1 MLRYGT
7 IGTSWITEK
16 FILAAKEANSI
27 ELGAVFSRSI
37 EKALNFAGKHG
48 AQDIYTDLDTMAKSS
63 VIDCVYIA
71 SPNSFH
77 FEQAILFLKNK
88 KHVICE
94 KPIFRNKD
102 ELEYAYQVA
111 EEKNVYL
118 FEAIRNIHI
127 PNLLQIKK
135 NMTKVGKIGSV
146 FFQRIRYSSKYDE
159 YLKGEEP
166 NVFSMKYGGGA
177 LVDLGV
183 YPISLAVTLFGK
195 PTDVSYS
202 AVKLRTGV
210 DGGGTLI
217 LQYTDFFCTIMC
229 SKMSTSYNASE
240 IHGEKGIISIDDVG
254 KLSVIKYIC
263 NEDKQRVEIG
273 RDQSENDMM
282 YEIETF
288 TRIIKTN
295 DDEEYN
301 RLKRISTDILSITEE
316 ARKQNGLL

>member
-7 IGTSWITEK
+7 VGTSWITEK
-16 FILAAKEANSI
+16 FIAAANEANSL
-27 ELGAVFSRSI
+27 ELGAVFSRSR
-37 EKALNFAGKHG
+37 EKAVKFVKKHG
-48 AQDIYTDLDTMAKSS
+48 AQDVYTNLYTMAKSPM
-63 VIDCVYIA
+63 IDCVYIA

-94 KPIFRNKD
+94 KPIFRNTN

-111 EEKNVYL
+111 EENNVYL
-118 FEAIRNIHI
+118 FEAIRNIHS

-135 NMTKVGKIGSV
+135 NITKAGRIGSV
-146 FFQRIRYSSKYDE
+146 LFQRIRYSSKYDE
-159 YLKGEEP
+159 YLRGEEP

-183 YPISLAVTLFGK
+183 YPISLAVALFGK
-195 PTDVSYS
+195 PIEVSYS

-288 TRIIKTN
+288 SRIIKTN
-295 DDEEYN
+295 DEEEYN

-316 ARKQNGLL
+316 ARKQNGIL